1 MRPRRD
7 FLKLLA
13 ASSGGLLLS
22 SCGSSSDGTSG
33 GSFGGG
39 SGGPNG
45 YRFVPLINTGQ
56 TLPDGRRLDNL
67 LGGVLIN
74 GAGQILFHGS
84 TPEGM
89 GLYELTPD
97 YSILTESTDNPP
109 VSLRKIVAQG
119 DRLPG
124 GEVALGIGVAVSNAR
139 RSHAVLVRHD
149 QNTRTLYLE
158 KNAAGLSPVAGFRT
172 PLPILGGLRLGGI
185 FGDLDI
191 NEQDD
196 LLVVD
201 HFTRERRT
209 ASGQGLFLFKEGA
222 VGGNSQLLLSTED
235 LLPEAQGAV
244 SGLGLVDL
252 NSLGSYVAHVQGP
265 ALLPLQPDDPPAQGL
280 VQASIQD
287 PLSAAL
293 LAAPSSF
300 LPVPRGSSRFTP
312 GSSVYGARLA
322 QMSNTV
328 AHIVHKTRDQQ
339 ALYLNGQQL
348 LQIGDVSPGGKPVRG
363 FSGPVLSPEGSLF
376 GVVITEEGHELATLS
391 RSGARVLLARGD
403 SIGKRTV
410 NSIVFG
416 LHSDQVDGLGRL
428 VFAGE
433 FTDGS
438 SAIVLGLPV

>member
-1 MRPRRD
+1 MQPRRD
-7 FLKLLA
+7 FLKLFA
-13 ASSGGLLLS
+13 ASTGGLLLS
-22 SCGSSSDGTSG
+22 SCGSSSGGTAG

-45 YRFVPLINTGQ
+45 YRFIPLMNTGQ
-56 TLPDGRRLDNL
+56 TLPDGRTLEAL

-74 GAGQILFHGS
+74 GSGQILFHGS
-84 TPEGM
+84 TPAGM

-97 YSILTESTDNPP
+97 YGALSDLVVNQP

-124 GEVALGIGVAVSNAR
+124 GEVALGVGVAVSNSR

-158 KNAAGLSPVAGFRT
+158 KNAGGLSPVAGFRT
-172 PLPILGGLRLGGI
+172 RLPIAGGLRLGGI

-201 HFTRERRT
+201 HFTRDGRN
-209 ASGQGLFLFKEGA
+209 ASGQGLFLLKQGA
-222 VGGNSQLLLSTED
+222 VGSNSQLLLSTED

-244 SGLGLVDL
+244 AGLGLVDL
-252 NSLGSYVAHVQGP
+252 NSLGSYVAHVGGP
-265 ALLPLQPDDPPAQGL
+265 ALVPLQPEDPPAQGL
-280 VQASIQD
+280 LQGSIHD
-287 PLSAAL
+287 PLSSAL

-300 LPVPRGSSRFTP
+300 QANPRGSSVFTP

-322 QMSNTV
+322 ELSDTV
-328 AHIVHKTRDQQ
+328 AHIVHQTQQQQ
-339 ALYLNGQQL
+339 ALFVNGQQL
-348 LQIGDVSPGGKPVRG
+348 LQVGDVSPGGSRVQS
-363 FSGPVLSPEGSLF
+363 FSGPVLSPQGDLF
-376 GVVITEEGHELATLS
+376 GVVITEDGHELATLS
-391 RSGARVLLARGD
+391 RSGARVLLSRGD
-403 SIGKRTV
+403 LIGRRTV

-416 LHSDQVDGLGRL
+416 LHSDQVDGQGRL
-428 VFAGE
+428 VLVSE
-433 FTDGS
+433 FMDGS